1 MHRLAAL
8 LMSTALLWVPTTVI
22 GATAPVIVCTYTFPD
37 GGGRLGGDGS
47 PDAIG
52 FGSHDYPVID
62 GDVIC
67 GGPGDDTVVDM
78 EGGVFYGRG
87 GNDTVIHN
95 GGVFYGGPGN
105 DSIKPDGDGLTS
117 VNSDIFYGGS
127 GNDFVYFNRGL
138 FNSGPGNDRVNYLE
152 SGAFD
157 AGDGDDAV
165 DMMIG
170 GIYYGGNGADHVAQ
184 MLGGVFEGGA
194 GNDRATSVYAG
205 TYRGGSGRDVVAGD
219 MSGGRFYGQDGGDAD
234 PGLPARRRVLRR
246 QRAGRRDR
254 ERPGRSVLRA
264 ERPGL
269 HPTLAQR
276 RLLLREPRAR
286 HDRPL
291 PRRHT
296 PLGGV
301 PALATSGPSASRPCM
316 IWPWSH
322 HPR

>member
-8 LMSTALLWVPTTVI
+8 LMSMALLWVPTTAI
-22 GATAPVIVCTYTFPD
+22 AAKAPVIVCTYTFPD

-78 EGGVFYGRG
+78 EGGVFDGRG

-117 VNSDIFYGGS
+117 VNSDIFDGGS
-127 GNDFVYFNRGL
+127 GNDVVYFNRGL

-157 AGDGDDAV
+157 AGDGDHAV

-184 MLGGVFEGGA
+184 MLGGAFEGGA
-194 GNDRATSVYAG
+194 GNDIATSCTPARIAAAAVVTSSPADMSGRPLLRPGATATRSRARSSAASFY
-205 TYRGGSGRDVVAGD
+205 GGSGRDVVTGNVP
-219 MSGGRFYGQDGGDAD
+219 GGRFYGRAAGTLVMHSLNGGYFSGGRGRDTI
-234 PGLPARRRVLRR
+234 GRCRGGTRRSAVC
-246 QRAGRRDR
+246 
-254 ERPGRSVLRA
+254 
-264 ERPGL
+264 L
-269 HPTLAQR
+269 H
-276 RLLLREPRAR
+276 
-286 HDRPL
+286 
-291 PRRHT
+291 
-296 PLGGV
+296 
-301 PALATSGPSASRPCM
+301 
-316 IWPWSH
+316 
-322 HPR
+322 